1 MAFIGVS
8 AAVYLIA
15 AVLLRKVSKNTISC
29 GICIFLPVIVTTV
42 MITSSRTPSMRGVGE
57 AAGLF
62 AILIFMF
69 ASVPT
74 YLSITCIRDLIAE
87 NGNAS
92 RKAIIWRVIGVVTCV
107 PLSIFINRKIAKP
120 FNHYLH
126 HTTILT
132 YILLAVTFA
141 VGIFLIIKGHQHKR
155 YISNIIK
162 MKEMNENGKK

>member
-1 MAFIGVS
+1 MTFIGVS
-8 AAVYLIA
+8 TAVYLIA

-29 GICIFLPVIVTTV
+29 GICIYLPVIVTTV

-57 AAGLF
+57 AGGLF
-62 AILIFMF
+62 AVLIFMF

-87 NGNAS
+87 GGSAS
-92 RKAIIWRVIGVVTCV
+92 RKAIIWHIIGVVTCV

-120 FNHYLH
+120 FTYYLH

-141 VGIFLIIKGHQHKR
+141 VGVFLIIKGHQHKR
-155 YISNIIK
+155 YISNLIK
-162 MKEMNENGKK
+162 MKEMNENGKE

>member
-1 MAFIGVS
+1 MHQEG
-8 AAVYLIA
+8 
-15 AVLLRKVSKNTISC
+15 K
-29 GICIFLPVIVTTV
+29 
-42 MITSSRTPSMRGVGE
+42 SRTFSTHLHTNFR
-57 AAGLF
+57 F
-62 AILIFMF
+62 STAISRSPFNSNHF
-69 ASVPT
+69 P
-74 YLSITCIRDLIAE
+74 ITCIRDLIAE